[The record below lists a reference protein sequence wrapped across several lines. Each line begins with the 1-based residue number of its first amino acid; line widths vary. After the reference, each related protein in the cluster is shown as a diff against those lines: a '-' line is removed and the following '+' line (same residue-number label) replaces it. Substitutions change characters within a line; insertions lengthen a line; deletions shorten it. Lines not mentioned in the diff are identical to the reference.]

1 MSGSE
6 YCTLRT
12 QKMGGRSQIQIL
24 NGWLIHSCLWKD
36 FLFVGM
42 TRTGTGIKTPGGAGT
57 HTIG

>member
-1 MSGSE
+1 M
-6 YCTLRT
+6 
-12 QKMGGRSQIQIL
+12 QIL
-24 NGWLIHSCLWKD
+24 NGWKLFTRLWKD